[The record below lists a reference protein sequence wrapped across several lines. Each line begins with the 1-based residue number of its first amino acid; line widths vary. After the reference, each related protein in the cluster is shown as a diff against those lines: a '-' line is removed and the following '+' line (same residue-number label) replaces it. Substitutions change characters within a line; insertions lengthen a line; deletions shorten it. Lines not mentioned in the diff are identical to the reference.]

1 MNKKL
6 GKVAAIA
13 LSAAMITSAF
23 AMSTSASFA
32 ATATVAPKAPVAA
45 TAKLTDATKT
55 LYMDNTTST
64 KVMVTGQNGETG
76 ASTNAPTSFGIASLT
91 KKSDST
97 DVTSG
102 ATYDFDN
109 ASIAKASGDSVDL
122 TKDAATGNFKY
133 GFEANGKTGATVFT
147 VSGVTASDAAT
158 GDNYTVD
165 PFSFTVDSENKT
177 TFSKGVLLSNANAEI
192 SDATVGN
199 TLHVAEVYMTASQ
212 TSGTFA
218 AIPLTDAKTLAPLGA
233 DTLSATPVTGSATI
247 ASGSPSTV
255 TPTAAGSLAVAYKET
270 PNGTYK
276 STNTITVK
284 QNMTLT
290 AVTAVTKAANGGYD
304 VTDSKGAEHYDD
316 LTGYTLQL
324 AAAGATI
331 GTDVVADTI
340 DASQMTASTLKIDG
354 ASVKTITGVP
364 AAVTLD
370 VQATNLGKATSVG
383 AVTTAGAVTIGSTS
397 DKSTVAVDSVTEST
411 TGTAVAVTSND
422 ANDLASTTAKSI
434 KADNVTVNSKK
445 AKIGAIAANGTAGT
459 VTVSADAD
467 GVSLPALTGYE
478 LDANGDTTVAS
489 IDAATKDVKI
499 ADGKTLT
506 VTGTAKVQHIYAN
519 TTATN
524 TTATSALSATTGTV
538 KIGAG
543 KLTLTPAATEG
554 TTAANVFKLV
564 LSNAQPYGAAF
575 TLSSAAATGNDAYYT
590 AVPVTPA
597 TYTAGTGC
605 LANICIAGTQGFVN
619 PGDTAVTL
627 GTSIT
632 ETGLNNA
639 CPTAT
644 KFTAGTNPNTGSV
657 DVENGSAVLAVEPT
671 PLKTLPA
678 GYSVKWEAAN
688 GYVNLSSTTGL
699 STTVSGTYD
708 SFNTYKNTDTVTAT
722 MKNSA
727 GEVGRFT
734 YTVNLKPASVATTT
748 DFSVTAPATAIA
760 TDANG
765 VFEIV
770 ANGAT
775 PINKANVTVSS
786 DNQAVINDKN
796 TTIDKDGTSNNVK
809 VTVLGSKAGTANLTF
824 KWVDP
829 STGKTL
835 THTAVANVADEPVY
849 AYVDGRVVN
858 PTDTISI
865 AQSTTKAIT
874 FITATGKKIDTFNY
888 NAGNGKIMSTRA
900 PASTVWNGV
909 SGDYGM
915 YMNGPVGSVTGVYVN
930 NQKIC
935 NVKVADRPF
944 TCDTTYNFNLKAG
957 KTYEFKLTP
966 AAGTTFDNFTFN
978 TAKDAA
984 LSTNGYKKNADGTI
998 NAFVKAVQK
1007 GTYGVY
1013 VTINGVQYKVF
1024 AVTVD

>member
-32 ATATVAPKAPVAA
+32 ATAAPKAPVAA
-45 TAKLTDATKT
+45 TVQLTDATKT
-55 LYMDNTTST
+55 LYMDNTDTST
-64 KVMVTGQNGETG
+64 KVAVTGQNV
-76 ASTNAPTSFGIASLT
+76 ASGTSAPTSFGIASLT

-122 TKDAATGNFKY
+122 TKEAATGNFKY

-218 AIPLTDAKTLAPLGA
+218 AIPLTDAKTLAPLGEN
-233 DTLSATPVTGSATI
+233 TLSATPVTGSATI
-247 ASGSPSTV
+247 TSGSPSTV
-255 TPTAAGSLAVAYKET
+255 APTAAGSLAVAYKESAD
-270 PNGTYK
+270 GKSTYK

-284 QNMTLT
+284 QDMTLT

-324 AAAGATI
+324 ADGATI

-340 DASQMTASTLKIDG
+340 DASQMTTGTLIIDG

-383 AVTTAGAVTIGSTS
+383 AVTTAGAVTIGSAT

-422 ANDLASTTAKSI
+422 VNDLASTTAKSI

-489 IDAATKDVKI
+489 IDAASASKDVKI
-499 ADGKTLT
+499 AGGKTLT
-506 VTGTAKVQHIYAN
+506 VTGTAKVENIYAN
-519 TTATN
+519 FDSANPSAATT
-524 TTATSALSATTGTV
+524 ALSATTGTV

-543 KLTLTPAATEG
+543 NLTIAPDQSATNADG
-554 TTAANVFKLV
+554 NVNVFKLV

-575 TLSSAAATGNDAYYT
+575 TLSSAAGADGANT
-590 AVPVTPA
+590 ADD
-597 TYTAGTGC
+597 TYANGAGC
-605 LANICIAGTQGFVN
+605 LKNIYIAGTKGFVN
-619 PGDTAVTL
+619 AGDTAVTL
-627 GTSIT
+627 DTAIE

-644 KFTAGTNPNTGSV
+644 KFTADTNDSTKGSV

-699 STTVSGTYD
+699 STTVSGAYD

-727 GEVGRFT
+727 GTEVGRFT
-734 YTVNLKPASVATTT
+734 YTVKLQPASVATTS

-760 TDANG
+760 TDASG

-786 DNQAVINDKN
+786 DNQAVINDEN
-796 TTIDKDGTSNNVK
+796 TTLDPDGNNVK

-1013 VTINGVQYKVF
+1013 VTINDVQYKVF

>member
-32 ATATVAPKAPVAA
+32 ATAAPKAPVAA
-45 TAKLTDATKT
+45 TAQLTDATKT

-64 KVMVTGQNGETG
+64 KVTVTGQNGETG
-76 ASTNAPTSFGIASLT
+76 TSTNAPTSFGIASLT

-102 ATYDFDN
+102 AAYDFKN
-109 ASIAKASGDSVDL
+109 ASIAKTSGDSVDL

-158 GDNYTVD
+158 GDNYAVD
-165 PFSFTVDSENKT
+165 PFSFTVDSENKA
-177 TFSKGVLLSNANAEI
+177 TFSKGVLLKSDDAVI
-192 SDATVGN
+192 SDATVGD

-247 ASGSPSTV
+247 TSGSPSTV
-255 TPTAAGSLAVAYKET
+255 APTAAGSLAVAYKESAD
-270 PNGTYK
+270 GKSTYK

-284 QNMTLT
+284 QDMTLT

-324 AAAGATI
+324 ASSGATI

-340 DASQMTASTLKIDG
+340 DASQMTTGKLIING
-354 ASVKTITGVP
+354 ASVKTITGV
-364 AAVTLD
+364 ASGVELD
-370 VQATNLGKATSVG
+370 VKATNLGKATSVG
-383 AVTTAGAVTIGSTS
+383 TVTTAGAVTIGSTS

-411 TGTAVAVTSND
+411 TATPVVVTSND
-422 ANDLASTTAKSI
+422 VNDLASTTVKSI
-434 KADNVTVNSKK
+434 KADNVDVNS
-445 AKIGAIAANGTAGT
+445 AKTSIGAIAANGTAGKVTTT
-459 VTVSADAD
+459 VD

-478 LDANGDTTVAS
+478 LDAQGNTTVAS

-499 ADGKTLT
+499 TNDKTLT
-506 VTGTAKVQHIYAN
+506 VTGTAKVRYIRAS
-519 TTATN
+519 TT
-524 TTATSALSATTGTV
+524 TTPALDADTGTV

-543 KLTLTPAATEG
+543 KLTLAPAADES
-554 TTAANVFKLV
+554 TTATNIFKLV

-575 TLSSAAATGNDAYYT
+575 TLSSAAGTDGAKT

-597 TYTAGTGC
+597 TGPATYTAGTDC
-605 LANICIAGTQGFVN
+605 LTNICIAGTQGFVN
-619 PGDTAVTL
+619 AGDTAVTL
-627 GTSIT
+627 DTSIT

-644 KFTAGTNPNTGSV
+644 KFTAGADSTHGSV

-699 STTVSGTYD
+699 STTVSGAYD

-727 GEVGRFT
+727 GTEVGRFT
-734 YTVNLKPASVATTT
+734 YTVKLQPASVATTS

-760 TDANG
+760 TDASG

-786 DNQAVINDKN
+786 DNQAVINDEN
-796 TTIDKDGTSNNVK
+796 TTLDPDGNNVK

-1013 VTINGVQYKVF
+1013 VTINDVQYKVF